1 MLNPLNY
8 TNKTYATI
16 YREIK
21 TRFPNKPDWFIVTV
35 AGLFDVL
42 HWYLDARAQNLL
54 LPTAFTEEAVY
65 DLCTYLDYYLSPPS
79 PATGEI
85 TVTVDG
91 GSLPKTILK
100 GDLTFTITDAD
111 GNAVSFEAQD
121 DLTIPGPG
129 TSGNVSVAEGVTITD
144 VLIGTSDGVS
154 GWQEFLI
161 PQSNVLP
168 DTVVVSVNSVDW
180 TLKNTLVNSGTVDQ
194 HFTVVRKP
202 DGFFAV
208 LFGDGTY
215 GAIPGPFPVIV
226 SFRQGGGVIGN
237 VKTAG
242 STVTYTGGDGDVTG
256 VAMVADFTGGAAG
269 ESLERAKFLAP
280 KMLKRNDRA
289 VTEEDYTFLALKFST
304 AIVNARAFPGLYGAG
319 TVAVH
324 LVPAGGGNPSSTLKT
339 DLETYL
345 RDRSVL
351 NLADVRVRNPIYVSQ
366 DATAQIKMR
375 PGYSFATWQNY
386 ATFAMRMLI
395 SERCKEII
403 DIFTDTGI
411 ADAVTYI
418 NSAWGYTFS
427 SADYAELSF
436 IIQRQKRD
444 GYIDWGTGLRP
455 NDIISV
461 LDSLTGV
468 DYATCSLPVAPVA
481 VQFNE
486 IMTDGTMTVT
496 QIV

>member
-16 YREIK
+16 YRELRN
-21 TRFPNKPDWFIVTV
+21 RFPNKPDWFIVTV

-42 HWYLDARAQNLL
+42 HWYLDARVQNLL
-54 LPTAFTEEAVY
+54 LPTSFTEEAVY

-91 GSLPKTILK
+91 GSVPKTILK
-100 GDLTFTITDAD
+100 GDLTFTITDSN
-111 GNAVSFEAQD
+111 GNAVLFEAQD
-121 DLTIPGPG
+121 DLTISSG
-129 TSGNVSVAEGVTITD
+129 TTGNVSVAQGTTITD
-144 VLIGTSDGVS
+144 VLIGTSDGIS

-161 PQSNVLP
+161 SQSDVLP
-168 DTVVVSVNSVDW
+168 DTVVVTVNSVEW
-180 TLKNTLVNSGTVDQ
+180 EQKSTLVNSMPTDQ
-194 HFTVVRKP
+194 HFTVIRKP

-215 GAIPGPFPVIV
+215 GAIPGPFPVSV
-226 SFRQGGGVIGN
+226 SFRQGGGVVGN
-237 VKTAG
+237 VKSAG

-280 KMLKRNDRA
+280 KMLKVNDRA
-289 VTEEDYTFLALKFST
+289 VTEEDYTRLSLKYSS
-304 AIVNARAFPGLYGAG
+304 AIINARAFPGLYGAG

-324 LVPAGGGNPSSTLKT
+324 LVPAGGGNPSSALKT
-339 DLETYL
+339 NLETYL

-375 PGYSFATWQNY
+375 PGYSFATYQNY
-386 ATFAMRMLI
+386 ATFVIRLLC

-403 DIFTDTGI
+403 DIYLNEGI
-411 ADAVTYI
+411 APAVDYI
-418 NSAWGYTFS
+418 NAAWGYSFTS
-427 SADYAELSF
+427 SDYAELTF
-436 IIQRQKRD
+436 AIQRQNRD

-455 NDIISV
+455 NDIISA

-486 IMTDGTMTVT
+486 MMTDGTITVT
-496 QIV
+496 QIT